1 MSNWQHLPQEV
12 LEQALQGLPCASID
26 SAAFIQCLHV
36 FKHWNSVATCLLYK
50 SIWIID
56 KVKRTELIDCL
67 TISQLGH
74 LVQNLCLHIDY
85 SEAED
90 ARFIKAIAELC
101 PNLKVLSCYM
111 LAEGALWDDLA
122 HLSRKHFKNLQ
133 ALPRPTQRTMPNYYR
148 CALCYKDT
156 LRTFYIREEHPL
168 SDQRESITLQLQD
181 FRHLSQL
188 IIYNE
193 AGTTSPMDYDDM
205 LNRCSQLQTLN
216 LEIAECDNDTYI
228 SQSDMSSVI
237 IPHFSIN
244 NLNIT
249 FNFDVF
255 AFKYFICK
263 FPNLSYLR
271 VSINCPATSAI
282 REQQELYFSRYFLAL
297 LNYFSS
303 ITHHDVNFYGRV
315 DVLPDIIPF
324 TKKKCLTICIDH
336 HQTDF
341 QYPKI
346 GFTNKEVC
354 LFYRR
359 CSRAQLLDLWNKA
372 SHIIRNLTF
381 SVHDGY
387 RHNDDY
393 DGDDYKHEL
402 LVNIFSHCTSI
413 ETFRYQCSEYLCVPP
428 ERWPVHNTSLKSLC
442 LVLDRID
449 EVLFPVYSHS
459 FKSLENLTIDA
470 DFGPSDIY
478 KVHMLYTRLNSL
490 GFIFTTHEGQDMD
503 TLIVKIKTN
512 SSKYKTYKANGD
524 CLEECNDTI
533 ARTMFVLE
541 IFCYSIEQLSL
552 SMNTIELNNYPL
564 HL

>member
-1 MSNWQHLPQEV
+1 
-12 LEQALQGLPCASID
+12 
-26 SAAFIQCLHV
+26 
-36 FKHWNSVATCLLYK
+36 
-50 SIWIID
+50 
-56 KVKRTELIDCL
+56 
-67 TISQLGH
+67 
-74 LVQNLCLHIDY
+74 
-85 SEAED
+85 
-90 ARFIKAIAELC
+90 
-101 PNLKVLSCYM
+101 
-111 LAEGALWDDLA
+111 
-122 HLSRKHFKNLQ
+122 
-133 ALPRPTQRTMPNYYR
+133 MPNYYR

-282 REQQELYFSRYFLAL
+282 REQQELYFS
-297 LNYFSS
+297 
-303 ITHHDVNFYGRV
+303 
-315 DVLPDIIPF
+315 
-324 TKKKCLTICIDH
+324 
-336 HQTDF
+336 
-341 QYPKI
+341 
-346 GFTNKEVC
+346 
-354 LFYRR
+354 
-359 CSRAQLLDLWNKA
+359 SRAQLLDLWNKA

-402 LVNIFSHCTSI
+402 LN
-413 ETFRYQCSEYLCVPP
+413 R
-428 ERWPVHNTSLKSLC
+428 
-442 LVLDRID
+442 
-449 EVLFPVYSHS
+449 
-459 FKSLENLTIDA
+459 
-470 DFGPSDIY
+470 
-478 KVHMLYTRLNSL
+478 
-490 GFIFTTHEGQDMD
+490 
-503 TLIVKIKTN
+503 
-512 SSKYKTYKANGD
+512 
-524 CLEECNDTI
+524 
-533 ARTMFVLE
+533 
-541 IFCYSIEQLSL
+541 
-552 SMNTIELNNYPL
+552 
-564 HL
+564 